1 MTNAIAEFS
10 KKIDEKLVDPLR
22 QVLKGRTLV
31 YVTPPQGFEISNVEW
46 GKIIEMSEGMVS
58 YSFTSGNKDQI
69 DATLTNSKIPVY
81 WKEYEID
88 RRIYE
93 SWNARGT
100 DIDAAN
106 AIAAGYAAAKVED
119 AAIIDGVT
127 RDGTNY
133 EIPGLYQGAGVDYN
147 TATNLEI
154 FGMATKA
161 VSGCL
166 NLMDDAGVP
175 VDRIKWN
182 WAVPSAAYH
191 KIRSM
196 RNKNGVKELPDVL
209 DMLNGGELVSVGTIL
224 APNQSV
230 LVPDPSVGEPFVDFY
245 LTADFQTDPK
255 TPEYQKTGNIGGRVF
270 SAGVLRIKQE
280 AALGKIS
287 NLTYQPENNTT

>member
-10 KKIDEKLVDPLR
+10 KKIDDKLVEPLR
-22 QVLKGRTLV
+22 QVNKGRTLV
-31 YVTPPQGFEISNVEW
+31 HTTDPQGFEISNVEW

-69 DATLTNSKIPVY
+69 DAQLTNSKIPVY

-88 RRIYE
+88 RRIFE

-106 AIAAGYAAAKVED
+106 AIAAGYAATKVED
-119 AAIIDGVT
+119 FALINGVT
-127 RDGTNY
+127 RDGVNFDT
-133 EIPGLYQGAGVDYN
+133 PGLYQGAGVDYN
-147 TATNLEI
+147 VATSMVT
-154 FGMATKA
+154 FGKATDA
-161 VSGCL
+161 ISGCL

-175 VDRIKWN
+175 VDRLKWN
-182 WAVPSAAYH
+182 WAMPSAAYH
-191 KIRSM
+191 RARRIR
-196 RNKNGVKELPDVL
+196 NTQGVKELPDIL
-209 DMLNGGELVSVGTIL
+209 DMLNGGELVSVGTVL
-224 APNQSV
+224 ATTQSV
-230 LVPDPSVGEPFVDFY
+230 LVPDPAVGEPFVDYY

-255 TPEYQKTGNIGGRVF
+255 NPEYVKTGNIGGRVF

-287 NLTYQPENNTT
+287 NLTYVA

>member
-1 MTNAIAEFS
+1 
-10 KKIDEKLVDPLR
+10 
-22 QVLKGRTLV
+22 
-31 YVTPPQGFEISNVEW
+31 
-46 GKIIEMSEGMVS
+46 MSEGMVS

-81 WKEYEID
+81 WKEY
-88 RRIYE
+88 RSTAGSM

-127 RDGTNY
+127 RDRTNY
-133 EIPGLYQGAGVDYN
+133 EIPGLYQEGCRGW
-147 TATNLEI
+147 TITQLPTLELSERQQ
-154 FGMATKA
+154 A

-191 KIRSM
+191 KIR
-196 RNKNGVKELPDVL
+196 RHKK
-209 DMLNGGELVSVGTIL
+209 
-224 APNQSV
+224 
-230 LVPDPSVGEPFVDFY
+230 
-245 LTADFQTDPK
+245 
-255 TPEYQKTGNIGGRVF
+255 R
-270 SAGVLRIKQE
+270 
-280 AALGKIS
+280 
-287 NLTYQPENNTT
+287 

>member
-31 YVTPPQGFEISNVEW
+31 NEPPPQGFEISNVEW

-147 TATNLEI
+147 TATSLVT

-191 KIRSM
+191 KIRSI
-196 RNKNGVKELPDVL
+196 RNSNGVKELPDVL

-255 TPEYQKTGNIGGRVF
+255 NPEYVKTGNIGGRVF

-287 NLTYQPENNTT
+287 NLTYTTGE